1 MQTSNDSLILGIDH
15 GYGNIK
21 TANKTFGTGV
31 YVSDT
36 EPAFK
41 DNLLT
46 WNGKYYTIGEGHKE
60 FVADKIQDMDYYVLT
75 LAAVAYELRA
85 RGLREA
91 KVHLAAGLPLTWLTA
106 QKEAFRSYLLQNK
119 EVEFSFNGIDYR
131 VEFTGADIFPQ
142 GFAAIAD
149 RIHEFSGTNML
160 CDIGNGTM
168 NVMLINEKKPENRRC
183 FTEKFGTQQCVIQAK
198 EDMMRTHHATVDES
212 VITRVL
218 RFGKADIADEFL
230 ETITKSAKNYV
241 AEIFRNLREHGYD
254 PRMMRLTVVGG
265 GGCLIK
271 NFADC
276 DKSRITVIDDIRATA
291 KGYERLA
298 TRQRKRSDN
307 K

>member
-1 MQTSNDSLILGIDH
+1 MKNSNDSLILGIDH

-168 NVMLINEKKPENRRC
+168 NVMFINEKKAENRRC

-298 TRQRKRSDN
+298 TRQRKRSGN